1 MYPFK
6 RKSNIQEL
14 KERKF
19 KTYTQEP
26 HYVVPK
32 LQKTPS
38 VIKPMSSH
46 IHIDGLQWLKNPKIK
61 LFARICGSKY
71 NIQYNFLMSD
81 SWVGENLVAS
91 HLVSKN
97 NCNSYYVIDDP
108 EIRSVVAMSEER
120 IATLLHEIGH
130 SLDSNRRQRYKLKT
144 RWKKEVFAS
153 RWALRWIRR
162 LLPEYYEE
170 ALECLTAALLTY
182 KCFSPDKI
190 MISLNSKAEC
200 RKILDVRSKNK

>member
-1 MYPFK
+1 MNIFK
-6 RKSNIQEL
+6 RKSNI
-14 KERKF
+14 
-19 KTYTQEP
+19 
-26 HYVVPK
+26 
-32 LQKTPS
+32 
-38 VIKPMSSH
+38 KPISSH

-81 SWVGENLVAS
+81 SWVGENLVSS
-91 HLVSKN
+91 HLVPKN
-97 NCNSYYVIDDP
+97 NCHSYYVTADP
-108 EIRSVVAMSEER
+108 EIRSVVAMNEEC

-144 RWKKEVFAS
+144 VWKKEVFAS

-170 ALECLTAALLTY
+170 ALECLSEALLTY
-182 KCFSPDKI
+182 SCYSPAKI
-190 MISLNSKAEC
+190 MFSWDKMSKC
-200 RKILDVRSKNK
+200 RKILDVRSKKK